1 MVRSVGCPVAKSTRA
16 GYAGGVATPF
26 TDRLLPADARR
37 AQLREVIR
45 RTQASD
51 RPVAVFDLDG
61 TLLDNRPRTVAILR
75 ELAHHWREHEVRHSH
90 AKPLYGASVD
100 RTVYSLS
107 DNLEVLGVH
116 EDHHGPAFDFWKERF
131 FHDDYMHHDVALPG
145 AVDYVRA
152 VYAAGANLVYLTG
165 RDLPGMALGT
175 FKSLRD
181 EGFPIGVV
189 GTELV
194 VKPDFETPDPVFKQD
209 VAEALSR
216 LGEVVASFDNEAA
229 NCNLL
234 LKEHPESLT
243 FFVDTLCAP
252 NPPALHPE
260 VRVIDHFEM

>member
-1 MVRSVGCPVAKSTRA
+1 MAKSARA
-16 GYAGGVATPF
+16 GYARRVATPF
-26 TDRLLPADARR
+26 SDRLLDADTRR
-37 AQLREVIR
+37 AHLRDVIR

-51 RPVAVFDLDG
+51 RPVVVFDLDG

-75 ELAHHWREHEVRHSH
+75 ELAHQWQEHDERQDH
-90 AKPLYGASVD
+90 AKTLNGATIEG
-100 RTVYSLS
+100 TVYSLAE
-107 DNLEVLGVH
+107 NLQRLGVH
-116 EDHHGPAFDFWKERF
+116 EDHHEPAFDFWKERF

-145 AVDYVRA
+145 AVDFARTL
-152 VYAAGANLVYLTG
+152 YAAGANLVYLTG

-194 VKPDFETPDPVFKQD
+194 VKPDFNTPDPAFKKD
-209 VAEALSR
+209 VAEMLNR
-216 LGEVVASFDNEAA
+216 LGDVVASFDNEAA

-234 LKEHPESLT
+234 LDEHPESLT

-252 NPPALHPE
+252 NPPALRPE
-260 VRVIDHFEM
+260 VHVIDHFEI